1 MRTTPSARQ
10 FALFV
15 LLALLLL
22 TAAAIPGAFGLFC
35 AAVVPAWVFSA
46 IIVLNPQRDEAE
58 NTAVPASPFLSIVS
72 PRPPPVL

>member
-22 TAAAIPGAFGLFC
+22 TAVTPGAFGLFC
-35 AAVVPAWVFSA
+35 AALVPAWVFSA
-46 IIVLNPQRDEAE
+46 VIVLNPQRDEAE
-58 NTAVPASPFLSIVS
+58 NTAVPTSPFLTVLS